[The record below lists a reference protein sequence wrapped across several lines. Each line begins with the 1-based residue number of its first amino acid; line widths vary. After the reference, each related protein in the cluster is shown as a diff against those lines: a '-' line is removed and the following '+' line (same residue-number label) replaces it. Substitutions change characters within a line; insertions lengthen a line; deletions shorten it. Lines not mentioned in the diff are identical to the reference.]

1 MHLAR
6 ADGGEKLSGSRR
18 GSRVMAGCCEDSQ
31 YRSATQK
38 WAICRRK
45 MLRHDLI
52 RGSLTGLPDF
62 WLGVIE
68 LLYVVSSLS

>member
-1 MHLAR
+1 
-6 ADGGEKLSGSRR
+6 
-18 GSRVMAGCCEDSQ
+18 MAGCCEDSQ
-31 YRSATQK
+31 YRSETQK